1 VKEEDMT
8 NLEYGDNLIRLGNL
22 MKDPNAKLADLVSAS
37 LDCGLIYTFGVI
49 PDPKASIDMVCG
61 GAVEG

>member
-1 VKEEDMT
+1 
-8 NLEYGDNLIRLGNL
+8 

-49 PDPKASIDMVCG
+49 PDPKASVEMVCG
-61 GAVEG
+61 GEVEG